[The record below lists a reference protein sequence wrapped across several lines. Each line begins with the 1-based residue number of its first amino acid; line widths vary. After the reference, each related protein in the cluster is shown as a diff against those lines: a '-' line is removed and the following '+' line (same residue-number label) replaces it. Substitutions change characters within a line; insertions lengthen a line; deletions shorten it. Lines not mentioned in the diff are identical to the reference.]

1 MFLIIQCYFRCGTD
15 INERERAQA
24 GSDGVC
30 WYCPSCKTIKS
41 IRTASFFSKSKLT
54 LQKWM
59 IAMLW
64 WSREYPVT
72 DMAMEADIKW
82 TQHVTFI
89 FFVDGC
95 ERFALLSYC
104 KCQITLGGSGIV
116 VQVDESLFKHKPKV
130 STTYLKSEILCPN
143 SM

>member
-1 MFLIIQCYFRCGTD
+1 M
-15 INERERAQA
+15 NERKRAQA
-24 GSDGVC
+24 GSDGVF
-30 WYCPSCKTIKS
+30 WYCPSCKTTKS

-64 WSREYPVT
+64 WSRKYPVT
-72 DMAMEADIKW
+72 DMAMEADIKVDTACDIYQW
-82 TQHVTFI
+82 LREVCSTQ
-89 FFVDGC
+89 
-95 ERFALLSYC
+95 LL
-104 KCQITLGGSGIV
+104 QMPMTLGGPGIV

-143 SM
+143 